1 MKFGGT
7 LIYVPDVAAAVE
19 FYERAFKMKR
29 QYVDEGGQYAAMET
43 GGSLLGFVRY
53 DLADSNLAGGFVRN
67 DPGAKPAG
75 IEVGFEAEDVEAA
88 FAGALAAGAIEEAKP
103 AAKPWGQTIC
113 YVRDLNGVLVEIG
126 TPMH

>member
-7 LIYVPDVAAAVE
+7 LIYVPDVEAAVE
-19 FYERAFKMKR
+19 FYEHAFQMKR
-29 QYVDEGGQYAAMET
+29 QYVAEGGQYASMET
-43 GGSLLGFVRY
+43 GGSLFGFVRY

-67 DPGAKPAG
+67 DPTSKPAG

-88 FAGALAAGAIEEAKP
+88 FAAALAAGATEAAKP
-103 AAKPWGQTIC
+103 SAKPWGQTIC